1 MIATMRVVAIM
12 KRIITKSLLFLFLF
26 TTANCG
32 FKVINESDNNQ
43 FSIQEIKTSGD
54 RRINFKIKNN
64 LLNYSK
70 KDNPNIL
77 IINLSSKKNK
87 NIKEKNIKN
96 EITKYE
102 ISLNVDIKFNLIND
116 NTDHKISLINK
127 GSYLVADSYSTT
139 LNNEKKIIDDL
150 IENISE
156 KILRR
161 ISLKLNDI

>member
-1 MIATMRVVAIM
+1 M
-12 KRIITKSLLFLFLF
+12 KQIITKSFLFLFLF
-26 TTANCG
+26 ATVNCG
-32 FKVINESDNNQ
+32 FKVINESEKNN

-54 RRINFKIKNN
+54 KRINFKIKNN

-70 KDNPNIL
+70 KNNQNIL
-77 IINLSSKKNK
+77 LIDLSTKKTK

-102 ISLNVDIKFNLIND
+102 ISLNVNIKFNLINSD
-116 NTDHKISLINK
+116 TNYKINLSNK
-127 GSYLVADSYSTT
+127 GDYLVAESYSTT
-139 LNNEKKIIDDL
+139 LNNEKKLIDNL

-156 KILRR
+156 KILKK

>member
-1 MIATMRVVAIM
+1 M
-12 KRIITKSLLFLFLF
+12 KQIITKFFLFLFLF
-26 TTANCG
+26 ATVNCG
-32 FKVINESDNNQ
+32 YKVINESERNK

-77 IINLSSKKNK
+77 IINLSSRKNK

-102 ISLNVDIKFNLIND
+102 ISLDVVVKF
-116 NTDHKISLINK
+116 SLINSDRDYRINLSNS
-127 GSYLVADSYSTT
+127 GNYLVADSYSTT
-139 LNNEKKIIDDL
+139 LNNEKKLVDDL

-156 KILRR
+156 KIQKK
-161 ISLKLNDI
+161 ISSQLNDI

>member
-1 MIATMRVVAIM
+1 M
-12 KRIITKSLLFLFLF
+12 KQIITKSFLFLFLF
-26 TTANCG
+26 ATVNCG
-32 FKVINESDNNQ
+32 FKVINESEKNQ

-54 RRINFKIKNN
+54 KRINFKIKNN

-70 KDNPNIL
+70 KNSQNIL
-77 IINLSSKKNK
+77 LIDLSTKKTK

-102 ISLNVDIKFNLIND
+102 IFLNVNVRFNLINSD
-116 NTDHKISLINK
+116 TNYKINLSNK
-127 GSYLVADSYSTT
+127 GSYLVVDSYSTT
-139 LNNEKKIIDDL
+139 LNNEKKIINDL

-156 KILRR
+156 KILKK

>member
-1 MIATMRVVAIM
+1 M
-12 KRIITKSLLFLFLF
+12 KQVITKSFLFLFLF
-26 TTANCG
+26 ATVNCG
-32 FKVINESDNNQ
+32 FKVINESEKNN

-54 RRINFKIKNN
+54 KRINFKIKNN
-64 LLNYSK
+64 LLNSAK
-70 KDNPNIL
+70 KNHQNIL
-77 IINLSSKKNK
+77 LINLNTKKSK

-102 ISLNVDIKFNLIND
+102 ISLNVNVGFNLINSD
-116 NTDHKISLINK
+116 TNYKINLSNK

-139 LNNEKKIIDDL
+139 LNNEKKLINDL

-156 KILRR
+156 KILKK

>member
-1 MIATMRVVAIM
+1 M

-26 TTANCG
+26 TTVNCG
-32 FKVINESDNNQ
+32 FKVINESEVNQ
-43 FSIQEIKTSGD
+43 FSIGEIKTSGD

-102 ISLNVDIKFNLIND
+102 VSLNVDVKF
-116 NTDHKISLINK
+116 SLINSNMSYK
-127 GSYLVADSYSTT
+127 INLSNSGNYLVADSYSTT
-139 LNNEKKIIDDL
+139 LNNEKKLVDDL

-156 KILRR
+156 KIQKK
-161 ISLKLNDI
+161 ISLQLNDI